1 MTTEQHTAI
10 KGPRPKPW
18 LGNVADFG
26 RDPLGFITAAVRDY
40 GPIVRL
46 QIEPHR
52 DTYLL
57 NDPALIEQVLVSTN
71 RTFAKGYQRDPI
83 MHRVLGNG
91 LVTSEGSFWLR
102 QRRLMQPAFHR
113 QRIAGYATVMVEFTE
128 RMIATWR
135 AGEVRDLHANLMQLT
150 MEIIAK
156 TIYDVDLHHGAEAAT
171 VGHAMTTVLE
181 EYNRQMTSV
190 YRAVL
195 SRLPIR
201 LPVPGEQR
209 LHRAVAQLDQL
220 IYRLIQERRGD
231 KKERDDLLTLLLAA
245 RDEDGSEMTDT
256 QLRDEVLTLFLAG
269 HETTANALSWAWYLL
284 GSHPAMAARLRDE
297 LVTVLAGRAP
307 TLADIPHLTYT
318 NQVIKEVMR
327 LYPPVWWI
335 SRETIEDWSVGEHV
349 LPAGAEVGLSQWVMH
364 RSPDIYEEPDA
375 FRPERWT
382 EAFER
387 SLPKYAYFPFGG
399 GPRLCIGNS
408 FALMEAALL
417 LATIA
422 QQFDLKLVPGH
433 PVVPEPSITLRPKH
447 GLKVELRRTQGRQG

>member
-1 MTTEQHTAI
+1 MTSQQQTPIA
-10 KGPRPKPW
+10 GPRPKPW

-26 RDPLGFITAAVRDY
+26 RDPLGFITGAVRDY
-40 GPIVRL
+40 GSIVRL

-52 DTYLL
+52 DTYLVS
-57 NDPALIEQVLVSTN
+57 DPALIEHVLVSTN

-91 LVTSEGSFWLR
+91 LVTSEGNFWLR
-102 QRRLMQPAFHR
+102 QRRLMQPVFHR
-113 QRIAGYATVMVEFTE
+113 QRIAGYAGVMVNYTG
-128 RMIATWR
+128 RMLATWR
-135 AGEVRDLHANLMQLT
+135 VGEIRDLHADLMQLT

-156 TIYDVDLHHGAEAAT
+156 TIFDVDLHHDAEAAS
-171 VGHAMTTVLE
+171 VGQALNTVLE

-220 IYRLIQERRGD
+220 IYRLIRERRGD
-231 KKERDDLLTLLLAA
+231 KQERDDLLTLLLAT

-284 GSHPAMAARLRDE
+284 GSHPATAARLRVE
-297 LVTVLAGRAP
+297 LATVLAGRAP

-318 NQVIKEVMR
+318 NQIIKEAMR

-335 SRETIEDWSVGEHV
+335 SRETLEDWPVGEHV
-349 LPAGAEVGLSQWVMH
+349 IPAGAEVSLSQWVLH
-364 RSPDIYEEPDA
+364 RSPELYNQPDA

-417 LATIA
+417 LSTIA
-422 QQFDLKLVPGH
+422 QQFDLKLVPGYL
-433 PVVPEPSITLRPKH
+433 VVPEPSITLRPQH
-447 GLKVELRRTQGRQG
+447 GLKVELTRNQER